1 MFANTKHET
10 RTMIYKKHFKCNIAN
25 GIFGLNLKL
34 KIYKTTLQELFIKLF
49 NELKTTSLY

>member
-25 GIFGLNLKL
+25 GIFGL
-34 KIYKTTLQELFIKLF
+34 KIYKQHFK
-49 NELKTTSLY
+49 SC